1 MAETLLQ
8 YKHPVAGPDGRLYE
22 ARACGGPTD
31 IGTWHGWI
39 EFVPIDGGEPVH
51 TPRETT
57 QPNRIDTE
65 YWATGLTQVYLEGAL
80 LRALGSPPVVLRS
93 PPRPSMFRGPAP
105 RTVRVEGIESVFN
118 PFSVYEKGEALL
130 RKQLAAFS
138 AWQLV
143 NVIQAFALAN
153 EDADALNRRPTA
165 DLIEIIV
172 AGVRDRRES
181 STRRK

>member
-1 MAETLLQ
+1 
-8 YKHPVAGPDGRLYE
+8 
-22 ARACGGPTD
+22 
-31 IGTWHGWI
+31 
-39 EFVPIDGGEPVH
+39 
-51 TPRETT
+51 
-57 QPNRIDTE
+57 
-65 YWATGLTQVYLEGAL
+65 
-80 LRALGSPPVVLRS
+80 
-93 PPRPSMFRGPAP
+93 MFPGPAP

>member
-80 LRALGSPPVVLRS
+80 HRALDTPITIGIA
-93 PPRPSMFRGPAP
+93 PPRPTAFSGPAP
-105 RTVRVEGIESVFN
+105 R
-118 PFSVYEKGEALL
+118 
-130 RKQLAAFS
+130 
-138 AWQLV
+138 
-143 NVIQAFALAN
+143 FAPVKA
-153 EDADALNRRPTA
+153 PTA
-165 DLIEIIV
+165 
-172 AGVRDRRES
+172 S
-181 STRRK
+181 